1 MDERSRAAHA
11 VGMDRVRVLIVDDD
25 ERFQALARRMLDAAG
40 YDVVASAANGAAA
53 MRALATLRPDA
64 VLLDVQLPDASGIAI
79 ARRISDGGGDVRIVL
94 TSTDS
99 TLVDDAVLARSGAAA
114 FVPKDQLAVS
124 MLRSVIEP

>member
-1 MDERSRAAHA
+1 MDERSPAAHP

-25 ERFQALARRMLDAAG
+25 ERFRALARRMVNAAG
-40 YDVVASAANGAAA
+40 YDVVGTAANGAAA
-53 MRALATLRPDA
+53 ITALATLRPDA

-79 ARRISDGGGDVRIVL
+79 ARQISDADGDVRVVL

-99 TLVDDAVLARSGAAA
+99 TLVDDAVLAGSGAAA

-124 MLRSVIEP
+124 VLRSLIEP

>member
-11 VGMDRVRVLIVDDD
+11 AGMDRVRVLIVDDD

-79 ARRISDGGGDVRIVL
+79 ARQISDGGGDVRIVL

>member
-1 MDERSRAAHA
+1 MDERLRAAHP

-25 ERFQALARRMLDAAG
+25 ERFRALARRMVTAAG
-40 YDVVASAANGAAA
+40 YDVVATAANGAAA
-53 MRALATLRPDA
+53 IEALATLRPDA

-79 ARRISDGGGDVRIVL
+79 ARHISDADGDVRVVL

-99 TLVDDAVLARSGAAA
+99 TLVDDDVLTGSGAAA

-124 MLRSVIEP
+124 LLQSVLEP

>member
-25 ERFQALARRMLDAAG
+25 ERFRALARHMLGAAG
-40 YDVVASAANGAAA
+40 YDVVGTAANGAAA
-53 MRALATLRPDA
+53 IRALATLRPDA

-79 ARRISDGGGDVRIVL
+79 ARQISEAEGGVRVVL

-99 TLVDDAVLARSGAAA
+99 ALVDDAVLAGSGAAA

-124 MLRSVIEP
+124 MLRSLIEP

>member
-79 ARRISDGGGDVRIVL
+79 ARQISDGGGDVRIVL

>member
-53 MRALATLRPDA
+53 MRALATLCPDA

-79 ARRISDGGGDVRIVL
+79 ARQISDGGGDVRIVL